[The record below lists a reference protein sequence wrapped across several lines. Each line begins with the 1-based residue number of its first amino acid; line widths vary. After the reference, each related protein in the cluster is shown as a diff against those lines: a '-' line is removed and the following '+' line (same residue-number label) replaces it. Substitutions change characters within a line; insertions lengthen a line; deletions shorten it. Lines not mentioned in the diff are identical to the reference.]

1 MVECIESREIFELLL
16 SLRECEET
24 PESME
29 SLVVKLSQEQL
40 GKEFPEGKCIEWTAA
55 GSSIVIAC
63 SRRILKYSRV
73 FIICWFNESFLY
85 TYIYVLH
92 GVDSMPRSAICK
104 LYDGGIPLLVHIF
117 VNQF

>member
-1 MVECIESREIFELLL
+1 MVECIESREIFKLLL

-40 GKEFPEGKCIEWTAA
+40 GKEFPEGMCIEWTAA

-117 VNQF
+117 VTQF